1 MSYLLIQWPSDSSLP
16 FSTFE
21 VHYELPPTRAIRKA
35 LVADVKDE
43 YEAASCVSRHHGI
56 HAKIMSIKKREQ
68 KEGIAQ

>member
-1 MSYLLIQWPSDSSLP
+1 MSYLLIQYPAENSLP
-16 FSTFE
+16 SSMFE

-56 HAKIMSIKKREQ
+56 HAKIVSIKKHEQ
-68 KEGIAQ
+68 QEGDTQ